1 MVPMPEEAVRAQLKT
16 VTNKSEP
23 DWPNGVLGTAGVATG
38 RSTGRGFAPAP
49 DLTPDGPGDAVPGGE
64 KKGPK
69 LNVALIKAW
78 MDEEGWMNES
88 LAQQLKIS
96 ERAISSMR
104 NNGEYHGAEA
114 VAKLANLMARDIV
127 DLYLP

>member
-1 MVPMPEEAVRAQLKT
+1 
-16 VTNKSEP
+16 
-23 DWPNGVLGTAGVATG
+23 
-38 RSTGRGFAPAP
+38 
-49 DLTPDGPGDAVPGGE
+49 
-64 KKGPK
+64 
-69 LNVALIKAW
+69 